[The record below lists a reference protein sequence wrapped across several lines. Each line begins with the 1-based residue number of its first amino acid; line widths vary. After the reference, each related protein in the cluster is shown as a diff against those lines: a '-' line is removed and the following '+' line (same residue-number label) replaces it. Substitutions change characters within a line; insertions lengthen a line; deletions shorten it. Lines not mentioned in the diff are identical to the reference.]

1 MNVTDPIYKKAVA
14 VVAKLDQDGLL
25 VKLSGNCVVAAE
37 LIQNMLHA
45 EGISSRT
52 VEVQLLASRPDSLEG
67 VSTIAL
73 VGYNTGTD
81 MSHHVATHVV
91 VITQGEE
98 PLLIDA
104 SIGHIL
110 QNPRHVI
117 ITPTTPSNDSD
128 IICRAEANGIDLN
141 YRVKKRIQ
149 LPQLHEKSIVEKIRQ
164 EYNLLQNIRWIR
176 YGVIVAISMST
187 INFVLNS
194 ILVVLKLTYL

>member
-1 MNVTDPIYKKAVA
+1 MNVDDTIYKKAVA

-45 EGISSRT
+45 EGINSRT
-52 VEVQLLASRPDSLEG
+52 VEVQLLASRPDSQEE

-81 MSHHVATHVV
+81 FSHHVATHVV
-91 VITQGEE
+91 VITEGAE

-117 ITPTTPSNDSD
+117 ITPTQVPTDSD
-128 IICRAEANGIDLN
+128 IICQTEANGIELN

-149 LPQLHEKSIVEKIRQ
+149 LPQLHEKSIIEKIRM
-164 EYNLLQNIRWIR
+164 EYNLLQNVRWIR
-176 YGVIVAISMST
+176 YAVMAAITMST
-187 INFVLNS
+187 INFALNS
-194 ILVVLKLTYL
+194 ILIYLKLHT